1 VQNDPILTPIFVAGI
16 DLALTGGAGAVTA
29 GTAIGIGG
37 VTFTVG
43 NVATVLA
50 AATVIAGTVALNYA
64 LQPNAPKA
72 EQGTIPLRQTIPP
85 RIVGYGEVR
94 VAGNYVCYEANGAY
108 SYDILALCQG
118 PSGGF
123 KQVYIDDELVT
134 VNPTNGQ
141 CFPYPFCYVTGGIGY
156 RDGQAFT
163 NSLFA
168 AVWTPD
174 HRGARVVQLVLV
186 SVATPQAQFL
196 TYFPHGLPKPSAAV
210 FLPCWDFRAPG
221 QTADNPDTWWFGYP
235 QWDIGADYEA
245 GARVLWGGVVI
256 PGVGHPSGGG
266 MLWLCVQD
274 NTGQTPGVDARY
286 WAAVW
291 KNPVLQAVTYLTSQ
305 DHGMGLPIDRLITPA
320 LAALTA
326 QAAKCDEAVQ
336 RGDGAFEARYASNPW
351 FKLETEPTEILGQI
365 LGACDGWVSI
375 DGDGALA
382 LRVGQVDPPA
392 VTLDQS
398 IIQSIEI
405 DYGVPDEQKVDE
417 LTLSFTSPGHKYTA
431 QALDAWRDE
440 TAILN
445 RGKARTQAFGPASVQ
460 SPTQLRRLAKRIFL
474 RSNAIRGTVTTN
486 LGGMIAAGHRY
497 VTINYPLIP
506 ELTGVTIELRRR
518 ETDLAN
524 RQCRFDFIV
533 ADPAMDQWNTA
544 EEGYIPA
551 SMLVLPPQPLP
562 VPRHVGATPS
572 TSGAG
577 YFDVAWDDP
586 GRPDVAYRVRYRL
599 DAGEGFG
606 GWVEQAVTTP
616 TIAGDRLQTTVF
628 VTTDPFVAIEF
639 QAASYGTSGTLSDW
653 SDTFTALPGFGY
665 GVASAAGHG
674 TAAATGTTV

>member
-16 DLALTGGAGAVTA
+16 GELLGGGALITA
-29 GTAIGIGG
+29 GTELAVGG
-37 VTFTVG
+37 LTFTVG

-64 LQPNAPKA
+64 LQPGAPKA

-118 PSGGF
+118 PTGGF
-123 KQVYIDDELVT
+123 KQVYIDDEAVV
-134 VNPTNGQ
+134 VNTSSGQ
-141 CFPYPFCYVTGGIGY
+141 CFPFPFCYVQGGVGY

-168 AVWTPD
+168 TIWTPD

-186 SVATPQAQFL
+186 SVATPQAQFQ
-196 TYFPHGLPKPSAAV
+196 TFFPHGLPKPSAAV
-210 FLPCWDFRAPG
+210 FLPCWDFRAG
-221 QTADNPDTWWFGYP
+221 QDPNNPDTWWSYP
-235 QWDIGADYEA
+235 QWDSGADYNA
-245 GARVLWGGVVI
+245 GDRVLWGGVVI
-256 PGVGHPSGGG
+256 PGVGTPGGGG
-266 MLWLCVQD
+266 MLWLCVQE
-274 NTGQTPGVDARY
+274 NSGETPGVDARF
-286 WAAVW
+286 WVAVW

-320 LAALTA
+320 LAMLTA

-351 FKLETEPTEILGQI
+351 FKFETEPTEVLGQI

-392 VTLDQS
+392 VMLDQS
-398 IIQSIEI
+398 IIQSVEI

-431 QALDAWRDE
+431 QALEAWRDDA
-440 TAILN
+440 AILN
-445 RGKARTQAFGPASVQ
+445 RGKARTQTFGPASVQ

-506 ELTGVTIELRRR
+506 ELAGAAIELRRR

-524 RQCRFDFIV
+524 RQCRFDFVV
-533 ADPAMDQWNTA
+533 ADPAMDEWNTA

-551 SMLVLPPQPLP
+551 SMLVLPPQALP
-562 VPRHVGATPS
+562 VPRHVAASPVT
-572 TSGAG
+572 TAEAG
-577 YFDVAWDDP
+577 YFNVSWDDP
-586 GRPDVAYRVRYRL
+586 GRPDLAFRVRYRIN
-599 DAGEGFG
+599 G
-606 GWVEQAVTTP
+606 GSWIEQPVTTP
-616 TIAGDRLQTTVF
+616 TIDGDRLQTTVL
-628 VTTDPFVAIEF
+628 VAFEVGATVEF
-639 QAASYGTSGTLSDW
+639 EVASYGAAGTLSDW
-653 SDTFTALPGFGY
+653 STTFVVLPGFGY
-665 GVASAAGHG
+665 AAARSAGHG